1 MKHENCENCLVYDEL
16 MEESWLPVMKR
27 RHGSSTTVC
36 HMKKESQKRYGPGR
50 TPARIGLSQNHLE
63 GTIQ

>member
-1 MKHENCENCLVYDEL
+1 MKIRSVYDEL
-16 MEESWLPVMKR
+16 MEESWAPVMR
-27 RHGSSTTVC
+27 ERHGSSITGSSYE
-36 HMKKESQKRYGPGR
+36 KRNSEKRYGPGR

>member
-16 MEESWLPVMKR
+16 MEGILAPCDEEEAWKLHYCLSYE
-27 RHGSSTTVC
+27 
-36 HMKKESQKRYGPGR
+36 KESQKRYGPGR
-50 TPARIGLSQNHLE
+50 TPARIGLSQKHLE

>member
-16 MEESWLPVMKR
+16 MRR

-50 TPARIGLSQNHLE
+50 TPARIGLSQKHLE